1 MSIYAVILFC
11 LLSALSSPATAEEID
26 SGREIIRRMDTLM
39 RGDTSAGIYEMT
51 VRDPNWERTL
61 RLKVWEKRKEK
72 KTFIRILS
80 PPKEEGIGTLKIGFE
95 MWNYLPKV
103 EKTIKVPPSMM
114 MQAWMGSDFTNDDL
128 VKESSIVEDYLH
140 RLTGEVKMD
149 GFDAYRIEAVPK
161 PDAPVV
167 WDKILYWVRKGDY
180 VPLRQEFYS
189 ERGELIRV
197 MTFSEIK
204 ETGGRVIPTLWRMR
218 PVKKEGKETVLR
230 IIDVE
235 FNKSIDEDVFTLR
248 NLTRVR

>member
-1 MSIYAVILFC
+1 
-11 LLSALSSPATAEEID
+11 
-26 SGREIIRRMDTLM
+26 
-39 RGDTSAGIYEMT
+39 
-51 VRDPNWERTL
+51 
-61 RLKVWEKRKEK
+61 
-72 KTFIRILS
+72 
-80 PPKEEGIGTLKIGFE
+80 
-95 MWNYLPKV
+95 
-103 EKTIKVPPSMM
+103 MM

>member
-1 MSIYAVILFC
+1 MRRLSLIIFSLILISTPVI
-11 LLSALSSPATAEEID
+11 SEAELID
-26 SGREIIRRMDTLM
+26 GKEIIRRMDLLM
-39 RGDTSAGIYEMT
+39 RGDTSSGIYEMT
-51 VRDPNWERTL
+51 IRDPGWERTL
-61 RLKVWEKRKEK
+61 RLRVWEKRREK

-128 VKESSIVEDYLH
+128 VKESSIVEDYVH
-140 RLTGEVKMD
+140 RVIREVKIE
-149 GFDAYRIEAVPK
+149 GFDAYQIEAVPR

-189 ERGELIRV
+189 EKGELIRV

-204 ETGGRVIPTLWRMR
+204 AMGGRVIPTLWQMR
-218 PVKKEGKETVLR
+218 PIKKPGRETTLR
-230 IIDVE
+230 VIAVE
-235 FNKSIDEDVFTLR
+235 FNQPIDDEIFTLR
-248 NLTRVR
+248 NLMRVR